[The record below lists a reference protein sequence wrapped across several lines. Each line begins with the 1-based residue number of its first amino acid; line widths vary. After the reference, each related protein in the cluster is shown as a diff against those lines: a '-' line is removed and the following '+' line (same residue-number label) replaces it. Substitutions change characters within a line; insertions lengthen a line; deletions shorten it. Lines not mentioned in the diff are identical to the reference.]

1 MDIEYLINKY
11 HCLIYKICLNMLSN
25 SLEAED
31 TVQEVYLSVY
41 KNFEK
46 YKSLDENSLKNVICK
61 IALNKCKDVLKSK
74 AYKLERITQND
85 EKQLEKYSYDN
96 DIESSIIKN
105 DEKNYISKIINELKE
120 PYKTI
125 IRKYYIEEY
134 TLDELSEEL
143 NINKATLKVQVYRG
157 KKILKEKIMIV
168 GGENFLL

>member
-85 EKQLEKYSYDN
+85 EKQLENYSYDN

-105 DEKNYISKIINELKE
+105 DEKIILVK
-120 PYKTI
+120 
-125 IRKYYIEEY
+125 
-134 TLDELSEEL
+134 L
-143 NINKATLKVQVYRG
+143 
-157 KKILKEKIMIV
+157 
-168 GGENFLL
+168 